1 MVIGHEITHGFDDRG
16 TCVRARTS
24 TPSSHATVAVN
35 IVELPSW
42 WLLLIAVVCHVHAA
56 SCITTTGRQF
66 DKDGNLQQWW
76 SQDVI
81 DAFEDRAQCMID
93 QYDSYVVEQVNM
105 TVSHQSF

>member
-1 MVIGHEITHGFDDRG
+1 M
-16 TCVRARTS
+16 
-24 TPSSHATVAVN
+24 
-35 IVELPSW
+35 
-42 WLLLIAVVCHVHAA
+42 LIPVVCATYMYAA
-56 SCITTTGRQF
+56 SCVTTIGRQF